1 MDRRS
6 FLTSMLAVAGAAAVA
21 TIAQPIEAFPLR
33 PTARGGILDELDG
46 PPAPEDGRDEA
57 TPVNH
62 RNWHRRP
69 RRRRRRVWRRY
80 CRRHWYR
87 GRRVT
92 RCYRRRVWVW
102 YRHW

>member
-6 FLTSMLAVAGAAAVA
+6 FLTGMLAVAGVAAA
-21 TIAQPIEAFPLR
+21 TSFAQPIQALPLR
-33 PTARGGILDELDG
+33 STPRGGILDELD
-46 PPAPEDGRDEA
+46 AQPELEENREQA

-62 RNWHRRP
+62 RRWHRRP
-69 RRRRRRVWRRY
+69 RRRRVWRRF